1 MFMFF
6 KTNDF
11 ALSNI
16 SAFTVSR
23 ENSVGYSGVRP
34 YHALSFRVSGDAVF
48 SFGADT
54 VQVSS
59 GDIIFVPAYCQ
70 YHITTGAE
78 QLFVIH
84 FNTDRPIGDGIKKI
98 SPKSTGIYQKY
109 FEDITKAWSIKEVGY
124 EHEGKS
130 LLYMLI
136 ANIERERLSQKVTDY
151 DSQIQKAIKYIHR
164 NFTKKNISIHE
175 LSTMCSM
182 SETYFRKHFA
192 KICGCSPLAYINTLR
207 VEHAVEMLKTKY
219 YTVSEVSDKCGFS
232 TPYYFSNFIKN
243 KTGHSPNDFIKN
255 DAIV

>member
-6 KTNDF
+6 EINDF

-16 SAFTVSR
+16 SAFTVLR
-23 ENSVGYSGVRP
+23 GNSVGHSAVRP
-34 YHALSFRVSGDAVF
+34 YHALSFRVSGDAAF

-84 FNTDRPIGDGIKKI
+84 FNTDRPIGDKIKKF

-130 LLYMLI
+130 ILYKIIM
-136 ANIERERLSQKVTDY
+136 NIERELENQKTADN
-151 DSQIQKAIKYIHR
+151 SNEIQKALGYIHQ
-164 NFTKKNISIHE
+164 NFAHRTISIQE
-175 LSTMCSM
+175 LAKSCSM
-182 SETYFRKHFA
+182 SETYFRKLFEEH
-192 KICGCSPLAYINTLR
+192 CGCSPLTYINQCRLNY
-207 VEHAVEMLKTKY
+207 AIDLLKTKY
-219 YTVSEVSDKCGFS
+219 YTVAEVSEKCGFS
-232 TPYYFSNFIKN
+232 TPYYFSSFVKKKTGRSPIEFIKE
-243 KTGHSPNDFIKN
+243 
-255 DAIV
+255 